1 MDLSELLE
9 DDTKDLVII
18 YPGRFH
24 PFHIGHGKVYKYL
37 KQKYS
42 NAKVFISTSGKVDGD
57 RSPFTFE
64 EKKKMMVLAGV
75 DSGAIVQCKSPYQSI
90 EIVQQFD
97 ENKTV
102 VVFAVSEK
110 DMEEEPR
117 FDFSDGIKLK
127 KNGEPAYMQKWSGL
141 DSAETYREHGYIA
154 TTPTFPFEVLGQ
166 KINSASQIRNMI
178 AASDD
183 TKLTQMLQDLYN
195 ITDVP
200 QDIIEIFKRKIGN
213 KETMNENW
221 SECSLSE
228 FLIEIEHEEKK
239 MKKGIL
245 QTITEGYG
253 PMTWGRMKSIAAD
266 MKDYV
271 DDHKEHFDAYPQD
284 IEIDDKIYD
293 WDEYWEI
300 LDKVY
305 PDSYDNQYAVESVT
319 TDKDDKLASLKVS
332 KPSESSYSD
341 KQIRMAFGILNDPRY
356 RDGNYSGAVA
366 AIEKLAKGLSNHPS
380 VAKALKRANESID
393 EEFDRRVK
401 EVIEAKDNSV
411 LSVNESKDY
420 NLIAQRKTMNLSN
433 QAIIALVASLYKQLD
448 DKELSEVKVKE
459 HGYANEQ
466 HEQLEYIHHVL
477 QECGGG
483 NVDTAMVDQ
492 AIEFVEDIRE
502 QHFNADGSTKSESVN
517 EDKMTNDDMRDIAIR
532 CVDEMVSQGL
542 IPDDLDTDNQTEFQ
556 VQDII
561 HDQLM
566 KVNHFHRPKKVDESQ
581 GYMDLGNIVGYLDT
595 IDEYVEM
602 LFKSAKDKKETEI
615 AYRIQNAV
623 DDIRTRELGL
633 KPSNIRDRFNEDDMN
648 YDISQ
653 ADTRV
658 ALDWASID
666 GRLYDD
672 ILQAFEDEH
681 GEGYYGD
688 WVITANKEG
697 GVDESLENVEEATHD
712 EAKPIYDLVGDL
724 GAGDKPL
731 ADVDGIF
738 HDLVRYLDG
747 DTIKNFVADFR
758 RNNDLNYPGED
769 GDYGEDDKNFEATE
783 EVQLERLGALKIGV
797 LGDPSTDTDPKS
809 VKKKAVQKKKPLK
822 GSPHTSGPLE
832 EIDELKEGKY
842 RGYEINRQNR
852 KDGHPLI
859 VPALKL
865 TGTDMKDIKHQID
878 RWLDESIEEG
888 VTLSGGVPIA
898 AVTPAK
904 TTPKAKAKADAQNK
918 ASDAK
923 LIKKAQTKDVNRKRN
938 YNDDGIAP
946 PKGHHNN
953 TSNRWAEST
962 EELDDDTLIQIIESN
977 GMGEFVVLNEDGKL
991 VNRDELLENPYVG
1004 LLALAAKAGQ
1014 LAIRLGKHGKKVY
1027 TNWMKKQN
1035 DKVLKDL
1042 GKVNVDKKTA
1052 LGPKYTHGIGTPKPY
1067 RGNLGDRIHNSD
1079 KFYDPKKLNLSRFS
1093 EETSPEGEESIE
1105 QMQNA
1110 YKYNE
1115 ERNNHSENIL
1125 MLAQAFGDRG
1135 EIRAVEGLLKVIKR
1149 QGHVTP
1155 DQSEM
1160 MYNAIHKKYYSQ
1172 LFPTENEGNEF
1183 SGELAKAKID
1193 GKKEFKVDGKT
1204 YKVKE
1209 ALIKLI
1215 DKQKFV
1221 EGNILHYSDA
1231 KGTPKYSEGYK
1242 AARKGVKYD
1251 ENPYSGAEKLQWS
1264 KGHNDFRADKLRAA
1278 GEPNYGARGQ
1288 FESKK

>member
-110 DMEEEPR
+110 DMAEEPR

-178 AASDD
+178 VASDD

-239 MKKGIL
+239 MKTSIL
-245 QTITEGYG
+245 KSITEG
-253 PMTWGRMKSIAAD
+253 
-266 MKDYV
+266 
-271 DDHKEHFDAYPQD
+271 
-284 IEIDDKIYD
+284 
-293 WDEYWEI
+293 
-300 LDKVY
+300 
-305 PDSYDNQYAVESVT
+305 VESVT
-319 TDKDDKLASLKVS
+319 TDKDDKLASLKIS
-332 KPSESSYSD
+332 EPSESSYSD
-341 KQIRMAFGILNDPRY
+341 KQIKMAFGILNDPRY
-356 RDGNYSGAVA
+356 KGGNYSGAVA

-380 VAKALKRANESID
+380 VANALKRANESID

-401 EVIEAKDNSV
+401 EVVESKIKEANIDRFTTRDYINRVKSIAADIKDYVDDHKEHFDAYPTDVEISDK
-411 LSVNESKDY
+411 LYDWDEYWAILDKAYPGEYPKFESVNESKDY

-448 DKELSEVKVKE
+448 DKELSEVKVDEWVQDQDAGNWSMWTAQERSFIQELCLRHDGIKMDPAGLKYLGKSELWDEGSILKDKGKLTTLMLWVKKNKDDIEGRFTRMFKVYSKDNNNGQSDGNQVLQNIIGKISKVDGVTESKSKVTEASIHDLPQKIKDWLSNYPAGEGEYAFAKGIPNTEANNKIINSIAKIVPIRRRYRATSKPGYDRPRQYAHKDHADTIALYVKE
-459 HGYANEQ
+459 KVEEGSYANEQ

-502 QHFNADGSTKSESVN
+502 QHFNADGSTKSES
-517 EDKMTNDDMRDIAIR
+517 I
-532 CVDEMVSQGL
+532 
-542 IPDDLDTDNQTEFQ
+542 
-556 VQDII
+556 
-561 HDQLM
+561 
-566 KVNHFHRPKKVDESQ
+566 DESQ
-581 GYMDLGNIVGYLDT
+581 GYQDLGNIVGYLDT

-653 ADTRV
+653 AGSRV

-697 GVDESLENVEEATHD
+697 GVEESLENVEEATHD

-769 GDYGEDDKNFEATE
+769 GDYGEDDKNFE
-783 EVQLERLGALKIGV
+783 
-797 LGDPSTDTDPKS
+797 S
-809 VKKKAVQKKKPLK
+809 VDK
-822 GSPHTSGPLE
+822 
-832 EIDELKEGKY
+832 ELKEGKY
-842 RGYEINRQNR
+842 RGYDVEVRFI
-852 KDGHPLI
+852 KDAHPFT
-859 VPALKL
+859 VPALRI
-865 TGTDMKDIKHQID
+865 TGPDLEDIKYQID

-888 VTLSGGVPIA
+888 VNQDQS
-898 AVTPAK
+898 
-904 TTPKAKAKADAQNK
+904 
-918 ASDAK
+918 S
-923 LIKKAQTKDVNRKRN
+923 
-938 YNDDGIAP
+938 
-946 PKGHHNN
+946 
-953 TSNRWAEST
+953 
-962 EELDDDTLIQIIESN
+962 
-977 GMGEFVVLNEDGKL
+977 
-991 VNRDELLENPYVG
+991 
-1004 LLALAAKAGQ
+1004 
-1014 LAIRLGKHGKKVY
+1014 
-1027 TNWMKKQN
+1027 
-1035 DKVLKDL
+1035 
-1042 GKVNVDKKTA
+1042 
-1052 LGPKYTHGIGTPKPY
+1052 
-1067 RGNLGDRIHNSD
+1067 
-1079 KFYDPKKLNLSRFS
+1079 
-1093 EETSPEGEESIE
+1093 ESIE
-1105 QMQNA
+1105 QMQDA

-1125 MLAQAFGDRG
+1125 MLAQMFGDRG

-1193 GKKEFKVDGKT
+1193 GKKEFKVDDKT

-1209 ALIKLI
+1209 ALTKLI

-1242 AARKGVKYD
+1242 AAKDGVKYD

>member
-319 TDKDDKLASLKVS
+319 TDKDDKLASLKVHE
-332 KPSESSYSD
+332 PSESSYSD
-341 KQIRMAFGILNDPRY
+341 KQIKMAFGILNDPRY

-411 LSVNESKDY
+411 LS
-420 NLIAQRKTMNLSN
+420 
-433 QAIIALVASLYKQLD
+433 
-448 DKELSEVKVKE
+448 EVKVKE

-517 EDKMTNDDMRDIAIR
+517 ED
-532 CVDEMVSQGL
+532 
-542 IPDDLDTDNQTEFQ
+542 
-556 VQDII
+556 
-561 HDQLM
+561 
-566 KVNHFHRPKKVDESQ
+566 
-581 GYMDLGNIVGYLDT
+581 
-595 IDEYVEM
+595 
-602 LFKSAKDKKETEI
+602 
-615 AYRIQNAV
+615 
-623 DDIRTRELGL
+623 
-633 KPSNIRDRFNEDDMN
+633 DMN

-653 ADTRV
+653 AGSRV

-832 EIDELKEGKY
+832 EIDELKEEKY
-842 RGYEINRQNR
+842 RGYDVEVRFI
-852 KDGHPLI
+852 KDAHPFT
-859 VPALKL
+859 VPALRI
-865 TGTDMKDIKHQID
+865 TGPDLEDIKHQID

-888 VTLSGGVPIA
+888 VTLSGGVP
-898 AVTPAK
+898 
-904 TTPKAKAKADAQNK
+904 
-918 ASDAK
+918 
-923 LIKKAQTKDVNRKRN
+923 
-938 YNDDGIAP
+938 
-946 PKGHHNN
+946 
-953 TSNRWAEST
+953 
-962 EELDDDTLIQIIESN
+962 DDDTLIQIIESN

-991 VNRDELLENPYVG
+991 VNRDELLEIAPVAA
-1004 LLALAAKAGQ
+1004 LALAVKAGQ
-1014 LAIRLGKHGKKVY
+1014 LAIKLGKHGKKIY

-1042 GKVNVDKKTA
+1042 GKVERKKMTR
-1052 LGPKYTHGIGTPKPY
+1052 LGPEYTHGIGTPKSY
-1067 RGNLGDRIHNSD
+1067 RGNIGDRIHNSD
-1079 KFYDPKKLNLSRFS
+1079 RFVDRVSVNKFYDPKKTRF
-1093 EETSPEGEESIE
+1093 
-1105 QMQNA
+1105 
-1110 YKYNE
+1110 K
-1115 ERNNHSENIL
+1115 
-1125 MLAQAFGDRG
+1125 
-1135 EIRAVEGLLKVIKR
+1135 
-1149 QGHVTP
+1149 
-1155 DQSEM
+1155 
-1160 MYNAIHKKYYSQ
+1160 
-1172 LFPTENEGNEF
+1172 
-1183 SGELAKAKID
+1183 
-1193 GKKEFKVDGKT
+1193 
-1204 YKVKE
+1204 
-1209 ALIKLI
+1209 
-1215 DKQKFV
+1215 
-1221 EGNILHYSDA
+1221 
-1231 KGTPKYSEGYK
+1231 
-1242 AARKGVKYD
+1242 
-1251 ENPYSGAEKLQWS
+1251 
-1264 KGHNDFRADKLRAA
+1264 
-1278 GEPNYGARGQ
+1278 
-1288 FESKK
+1288 